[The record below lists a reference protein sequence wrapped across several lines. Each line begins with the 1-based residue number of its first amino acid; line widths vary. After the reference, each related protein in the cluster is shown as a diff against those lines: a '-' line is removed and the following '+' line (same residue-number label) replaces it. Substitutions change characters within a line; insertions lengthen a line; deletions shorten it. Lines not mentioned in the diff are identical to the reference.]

1 MHFPSFNVWLAIYL
15 AHDLAFLM
23 LPVDVCVNFEDCG
36 LIICY
41 SGFKWPFFFVIY
53 RPVYSYDRQ
62 THTNLEINRR
72 KSTNVWITKI
82 FFFLHTALKQQD
94 VACNNNTSH
103 CTVLHSEEFCLVRS
117 FLLALPG
124 YCLVGFVI
132 VIACYCSFLLL
143 LLMLV

>member
-23 LPVDVCVNFEDCG
+23 LPVDVCVNFEDWG

-62 THTNLEINRR
+62 THKNLEINRR

-82 FFFLHTALKQQD
+82 FFFFYTPPWSSKMSRAIIIHRIARCCIPRIFASYAL
-94 VACNNNTSH
+94 S
-103 CTVLHSEEFCLVRS
+103 CLLFRD
-117 FLLALPG
+117 
-124 YCLVGFVI
+124 
-132 VIACYCSFLLL
+132 IAWWVLLL
-143 LLMLV
+143 LLLVIVRFYCYY